1 MSAMTAA
8 TRMMISTTQPPAAMA
23 AIKPLT
29 AAAIAFAAAAAALAS
44 ALAAVTAAF
53 TATFVA

>member
-1 MSAMTAA
+1 MSAITAA
-8 TRMMISTTQPPAAMA
+8 TRMTTNTIQPPAAMA

-29 AAAIAFAAAAAALAS
+29 AAAIAFAAAAAAFAN